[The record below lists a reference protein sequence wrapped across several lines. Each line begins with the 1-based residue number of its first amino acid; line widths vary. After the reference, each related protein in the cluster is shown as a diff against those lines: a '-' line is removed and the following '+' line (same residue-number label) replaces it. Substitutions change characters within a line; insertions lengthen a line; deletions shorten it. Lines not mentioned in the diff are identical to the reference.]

1 MLERSLEAVVILV
14 VKAAPLNLAQCR
26 HTRKE
31 HILEILVGGN
41 VLCPEVGL
49 NAENMLLSRL
59 RNTVG
64 RIALVN
70 VLDRE
75 IAADGNR
82 FNVSVL

>member
-31 HILEILVGGN
+31 HILEILIGGN

-64 RIALVN
+64 RVALVN

>member
-14 VKAAPLNLAQCR
+14 VKAAPLNLAQCC